1 MVEERQLIRELA
13 RLIEEHTGQPVL
25 ECDPHADLPDLTGC
39 DLVLIDYYLEGRGGT
54 GDLAKARAR
63 QTQAQ
68 VGRPADQQIVL
79 MSSFEDVR
87 AHRAEF
93 RNDAQLSG
101 ASFAFVAKLD
111 MNERWKIKAHFGMLD
126 RARPHAPVLEAYRAQ
141 LASSLRTASDGLLRI
156 AAGLDIGDYAYLQ
169 SQALMNDGHPLGDYV
184 SWLLSSHLTTLAF
197 ETPPIRGSQ
206 RAVDKLE
213 FEKKTFASTEPSP
226 VVAQLFH
233 SALLSSNLGPLGPHP
248 RARAVSERI
257 ESWEGFPNRL

>member
-1 MVEERQLIRELA
+1 
-13 RLIEEHTGQPVL
+13 
-25 ECDPHADLPDLTGC
+25 
-39 DLVLIDYYLEGRGGT
+39 
-54 GDLAKARAR
+54 
-63 QTQAQ
+63 
-68 VGRPADQQIVL
+68 

-93 RNDAQLSG
+93 RDDAQLSG

-156 AAGLDIGDYAYLQ
+156 AADLDIGDYAYLQ

-197 ETPPIRGSQ
+197 ETAPIRGSQ

-248 RARAVSERI
+248 RAKPGTAYEAFPRVQLGDVFLDSHGQRPLSYSAPIATSRFPARRAATECRNAGHPRAGRTKVAHVQDRPSSTRTYRGYAGRR
-257 ESWEGFPNRL
+257 SGLPHRLELRGI